1 LRLQELRATLAAL
14 ASIPDLP
21 ASARSHRDEAAYT
34 LSETNRQ
41 IEGLTTKIQRCYRAH
56 DRTFVGF
63 WAENLCSK
71 IEELNAG
78 LQDYLRAM
86 SDRPK
91 REAEYEE
98 AVRLAEN
105 EWREV
110 WNKLP
115 VADAEK
121 LRTTYARKAE
131 IRSLM
136 TEHARLTTASEQAE
150 QALLLAQANHERLS
164 SELLS
169 RPSTSRSHC
178 AHCCSRTGKELR

>member
-1 LRLQELRATLAAL
+1 MTAL
-14 ASIPDLP
+14 SLDF
-21 ASARSHRDEAAYT
+21 
-34 LSETNRQ
+34 
-41 IEGLTTKIQRCYRAH
+41 GLKTYAP
-56 DRTFVGF
+56 
-63 WAENLCSK
+63 K

-98 AVRLAEN
+98 AVRLAKMSGG
-105 EWREV
+105 RSGTSFQ
-110 WNKLP
+110 LL
-115 VADAEK
+115 DAEK

-150 QALLLAQANHERLS
+150 QALLLAQANHERSPANCCRGLNLQIPLRS
-164 SELLS
+164 LLQS
-169 RPSTSRSHC
+169 NRQR
-178 AHCCSRTGKELR
+178 A